1 MHIPDG
7 LIPFPQFL
15 IYGLISLIAIFFALR
30 WARNNLDERY
40 IPLLAVLSAGI
51 FAIQAMNVP
60 IPFGTSGHM
69 MGAALVAIIFGSP
82 WAAVLVLS
90 IVLILQGLIY
100 GDGGLTALGVNIFNM
115 GVVGGFVGYYGYK
128 SLKNINGKF
137 AIFAAAWASIFIASI
152 VASFELAIAGAF
164 PLVDGLKYMGL
175 FHAIIGIVEG
185 AITLVVVLAIQNV
198 RPDLFSL
205 GNRTEGRT
213 SEVPSK

>member
-7 LIPFPQFL
+7 LIPFPQYI
-15 IYGLISLIAIFFALR
+15 IYGIISFIAIIIALR
-30 WARNNLDERY
+30 WARSNLDERF

-51 FAIQAMNVP
+51 FAIQAMNIP

-100 GDGGLTALGVNIFNM
+100 GDGGITALGVNIFNM

-128 SLKNINGKF
+128 SLKGINGKF
-137 AIFAAAWASIFIASI
+137 AVFAAAWASIFIAAI
-152 VASFELAIAGAF
+152 AASFELAIAGAF
-164 PLVDGLKYMGL
+164 PLDLGLLYMGG
-175 FHAIIGIVEG
+175 FHAIIGIIEG
-185 AITLVVVLAIQNV
+185 VITLVVVLAIQNV

-205 GNRTEGRT
+205 EDRT
-213 SEVPSK
+213 SEVPAK

>member
-7 LIPFPQFL
+7 LIPFPQYL
-15 IYGLISLIAIFFALR
+15 IYGIISLIAIFFALK
-30 WARNNLDERY
+30 WARNNLDERA

-51 FAIQAMNVP
+51 FAIQAMNIP

-69 MGAALVAIIFGSP
+69 MGAALVAIVLGSP

-90 IVLILQGLIY
+90 IVLILQGLLF
-100 GDGGLTALGVNIFNM
+100 GDGGMTALGVNIFNM
-115 GVVGGFVGYYGYK
+115 GVVGGFVGFYTYK
-128 SLKNINGKF
+128 SLKNVNGKF
-137 AIFAAAWASIFIASI
+137 AVFAAGWMSIFIAAI
-152 VASFELAIAGAF
+152 VAAFELAISGAF
-164 PLVDGLKYMGL
+164 PLDLGLLYMGG
-175 FHAIIGIVEG
+175 FHAIIGLIEG

-205 GNRTEGRT
+205 EDKK

>member
-7 LIPFPQFL
+7 LIPFPQYL
-15 IYGLISLIAIFFALR
+15 VYYAIAIIAIFFALK
-30 WARNNLDERY
+30 WARNNLDERA

-69 MGAALVAIIFGSP
+69 MGAALVAIILGSP

-90 IVLILQGLIY
+90 IVLVLQGLLF
-100 GDGGLTALGVNIFNM
+100 GDGGMTALGVNIFNM
-115 GVVGGFVGYYGYK
+115 GIVGGFVGFYAYK
-128 SLKNINGKF
+128 SLKNLNGKAAVF
-137 AIFAAAWASIFIASI
+137 TAAWASIFFAAI

-164 PLVDGLKYMGL
+164 PLDLGLLYMGG
-175 FHAIIGIVEG
+175 FHAIIGLIEG
-185 AITLVVVLAIQNV
+185 AITVVVVLAIQNV

-205 GNRTEGRT
+205 ENKQ
-213 SEVPSK
+213 SEVTSK

>member
-7 LIPFPQFL
+7 LIPFPQYL
-15 IYGLISLIAIFFALR
+15 IYGIISIIAIFFALK
-30 WARNNLDERY
+30 WARNNLDERF

-69 MGAALVAIIFGSP
+69 MGAALVAIILGSP

-90 IVLILQGLIY
+90 IVLILQGLLF
-100 GDGGLTALGVNIFNM
+100 GDGGMTALGVNIFNM
-115 GVVGGFVGYYGYK
+115 GVVGGFVGFYTYK
-128 SLKNINGKF
+128 SLKKVNGKF
-137 AIFAAAWASIFIASI
+137 AVFAAGWASIFIAAI
-152 VASFELAIAGAF
+152 VAAIELALAGSF
-164 PLVDGLKYMGL
+164 PLDLGLFYMGG
-175 FHAIIGIVEG
+175 FHAIIGIIEG

-205 GNRTEGRT
+205 EDKA
-213 SEVPSK
+213 SEVPAK